1 MNLANRIVLSVL
13 VLGLCAAFS
22 VPAMAQDVGAA
33 RGNLSGLV
41 YDSSQSLVP
50 GAEVTATGP
59 IGSLTQ
65 NTSAQGSFIFSALVP
80 GNYTVRVTKAGF
92 KTTEAGHVE
101 VLVDKT
107 TSVSLT
113 LEPGTVTQ
121 TVEISSSALTIDTSG
136 AAVNS
141 NLADTFYENIPIQ
154 RGVANLFYLAPG
166 AVSGGLTGNSNP
178 SISGG
183 SGLENLYVADGVTIN
198 DPAFGG
204 MGVWSRAYG
213 ALGTGINLTFVKE
226 VQVKTAAFE
235 PQYGRST
242 GGVVQIV
249 TKSGGTAYHGVVGGY
264 FNTRFM
270 QDTFANSDDKIYA
283 EKNLFGR
290 HLEDA
295 RYEADAEFGGYVPFA
310 GLKDKLFFFGT
321 FNPTWKYEH
330 WAPARGSGL
339 FTIFNGDAERRFLSL
354 DYAGKM
360 TFKINNSNTL
370 EASIF
375 GDPNT
380 TNAAPFATL
389 NSDNASADSFWNY
402 GTRNLV
408 VRYDGTITSTWQVDA
423 AFTYGWNH
431 FTETPADNIYQIVDQ
446 TQLGGG
452 QRGQFNAQGIGFVE
466 PYQAITKGIS
476 ADTSKVYNFS
486 GQHTFMV
493 GFLWSQA
500 AYNDITLRSGP
511 RFPVPLN
518 NADNSGYLSPLQLSE
533 IPAGATQN
541 ATFSLN
547 LADSTCT
554 ICPLMSIPQGNGT
567 NADLPVFLTETRG
580 TFSSGI
586 THSTGKYFTAYA
598 NDSWAMGTHVT
609 LNLGLRW
616 EQQRI
621 QGTLAGANFK
631 NMWDPRV
638 SFIVDPKGDRKSKIY
653 ASFARLAFVIPLDA
667 AIRSLSSESDII
679 GTSFAPLSDGP
690 GGACNGVNPCHV
702 VLNNFNTVTPQLD
715 AAHVLDGVAAAGDV
729 PGGTA
734 VSAQS
739 GAEPFAPNTRMEFND
754 EFVVGAEHQF
764 HGGVFASVR
773 YIDRRLK
780 RVIEDFSGIP
790 IEGAFAGLPQT
801 YVIGNPSGMSDNV
814 VNPDETAF
822 SQGVK
827 FIVPVDAMGKP
838 LPFTQANYPT
848 APSACFDANG
858 VGAPHVFN
866 LKDTFGDILGSAC
879 FPSVNLNPWEVGGKN
894 INDGT
899 GVCSATNACFGG
911 EVGKDG
917 KPDGFVN
924 PTRTYQA
931 VEIEVNKAF
940 SHNWALL
947 ANWRIARLMGNYE
960 GAFRND
966 TGQADPGITSLF
978 DFTPGLLNTIGQ
990 QQSPGILNTDRKH
1003 VVNVYTTYILDHGLF
1018 KGMVL
1023 GGGLRIQSGTPIT
1036 TLAAQQAYQN
1046 SGEVPIFGRGDLGRE
1061 PTTGTIDAHIEYPWK
1076 LNDRFTLKLGFD
1088 AFNIANT
1095 QRVLLANQNVDLQF
1109 GVPNADFKKP
1119 FFTSGSFVAPFES
1132 RGVIKLEF

>member
-1 MNLANRIVLSVL
+1 MSLMKKLVLSVL
-13 VLGLCAAFS
+13 VFALSAAFGM
-22 VPAMAQDVGAA
+22 PTMAQDAGAA

-50 GAEVTATGP
+50 GAEVTITGP

-65 NTSAQGSFIFSALVP
+65 NTTAQGSFLFSTLVP
-80 GNYTVRVTKAGF
+80 GLYTVRVTKAGF
-92 KTTEAGHVE
+92 KVSSAGNVE
-101 VLVDKT
+101 VLVNKT
-107 TSVSLT
+107 TSVSIT
-113 LEPGTVTQ
+113 MEPGTITQ
-121 TVEISSSALTIDTSG
+121 TVEISSTSLTVDTSSG
-136 AAVNS
+136 AINS

-166 AVSGGLTGNSNP
+166 AVSGGLTGTSNP

-204 MGVWSRAYG
+204 MGVWSRSYG

-249 TKSGGTAYHGVVGGY
+249 TKSGGTTYHGVLGGY
-264 FNTRFM
+264 FNTRIM
-270 QDTFANSDDKIYA
+270 QDTFANSDDLIFA
-283 EKNLFGR
+283 TSNLFGR

-295 RYEADAEFGGYVPFA
+295 RYEADAEFGGYVPFL

-321 FNPTWKYEH
+321 FNPTWDQQH
-330 WAPARGSGL
+330 WAPARDTGL
-339 FTIFNGDAERRFLSL
+339 FDLYNGDAERRYLSL
-354 DYAGKM
+354 DYAAKV
-360 TFKINNSNTL
+360 TFKLNNSNTI
-370 EASIF
+370 ESSVF

-380 TNAAPFATL
+380 TNSAPFATL
-389 NSDNASADSFWNY
+389 NSDNDSANSFWNY

-408 VRYDGTITSTWQVDA
+408 VRYDGTISPTWQVDA
-423 AFTYGWNH
+423 AFTYSWNH
-431 FTETPADNIYQIVDQ
+431 FTETPSQNIYQIVDQ
-446 TQLGGG
+446 TQLGPG
-452 QRGQFNAQGIGFVE
+452 QRGQFNAQGIGFIE
-466 PYQAITKGIS
+466 PYQAQTWGING
-476 ADTSKVYNFS
+476 DTSKVYSFA

-493 GFLWSQA
+493 GYLFQHA

-511 RFPVPLN
+511 RFDVPLN
-518 NADNSGYLSPLQLSE
+518 NADGSGYLSPIQLSE
-533 IPAGATQN
+533 IPAGSTQN

-547 LADSTCT
+547 IADPSCT
-554 ICPLMSIPQGNGT
+554 LCPLLPIPQANG
-567 NADLPVFLTETRG
+567 APAIEEPVFLTETRG

-586 THSTGKYFTAYA
+586 THSVGLYNTAYA
-598 NDSWAMGTHVT
+598 NDSWAIGTHVT

-638 SFIVDPKGDRKSKIY
+638 SFIVDPKGDRKSKLY
-653 ASFARLAFVIPLDA
+653 ASFSRLAFVLPLDA
-667 AIRSLSSESDII
+667 AIRSLSSEKDII
-679 GTSFAPLSDGP
+679 GTSFAPQSDATGHAIINSF
-690 GGACNGVNPCHV
+690 GTVNP
-702 VLNNFNTVTPQLD
+702 VLD
-715 AAHVLDGVAAAGDV
+715 SAHVLDGAAGGL
-729 PGGTA
+729 PIGTA

-739 GAEPFAPNTRMEFND
+739 GIEPFVPSTRMEYND
-754 EFVVGAEHQF
+754 EFVVGAEHEF
-764 HGGVFASVR
+764 RGGIFASVR
-773 YIDRRLK
+773 YVDRRLK

-790 IEGAFAGLPQT
+790 IEAAFAGLSQT
-801 YVIGNPSGMSDNV
+801 YVIGNPSGTSDFV
-814 VNPDETAF
+814 VNPHEIAF

-827 FIVPVDAMGKP
+827 FSSAN
-838 LPFTQANYPT
+838 FTPANFPG
-848 APSACFDANG
+848 CFDSNG
-858 VGAPHVFN
+858 VAAPHVFN

-879 FPSVNLNPWEVGGKN
+879 FPSVNLNPWEIGGNN
-894 INDGT
+894 ISDGT
-899 GVCSATNACFGG
+899 GVCSPTNACFGG

-917 KPDGFVN
+917 NPDGFVN
-924 PTRTYQA
+924 PSREYQA

-947 ANWRIARLMGNYE
+947 ANWRIARLQGNYE

-990 QQSPGILNTDRKH
+990 QQGIGILNTDRKH
-1003 VVNVYTTYILDHGLF
+1003 VVNVYTTYVLDHSML
-1018 KGMVL
+1018 KGMVF
-1023 GGGLRIQSGTPIT
+1023 GGGLRVQSGVPLT
-1036 TLAAQQAYQN
+1036 TLAAQEAYQN
-1046 SGEVPIFGRGDLGRE
+1046 SGEVPIFGRGDLGRS
-1061 PTTGTIDAHIEYPWK
+1061 PVTGTIDAHLEYPYK
-1076 LNDRFTLKLGFD
+1076 INDRFTVKLAFD

-1095 QRVLLANQNVDLQF
+1095 QRETLINQNVDLQF
-1109 GVPNADFKKP
+1109 GVPNVDFKKP
-1119 FFTSGSFVAPFES
+1119 FAQDFVPPFES
-1132 RGVIKLEF
+1132 RASIKLEF